1 MSIVGEATGAM
12 GLLGKTW
19 NWLRDRL
26 DPARVQA
33 QRLILVFE
41 AYGIARQQI
50 PRLLPAS
57 LTLPNAT
64 FSSPDKLKAHVTPAL
79 PDWAAEHLA
88 IDRSW
93 LDGVGAQPHL
103 IEDHYKALG
112 GYRDWLAQRIEQVPH
127 ASRLLQVWKMHG
139 SEIGPDAYGPVCLVY
154 EEISEGLDGS
164 EFSRYW
170 RLSGESPLDHPPCV
184 ENMIALVAIARSLGV
199 LVAGHELALG
209 DLRRL
214 TAGKALIPELQQRR
228 RGGWHPEDLIEPL
241 PGQDTAWRQARWQG
255 AQTYLKQA
263 GIDGATVLGTP
274 LDAGA
279 ASS

>member
-1 MSIVGEATGAM
+1 MAIVGEVMGAL
-12 GLLGKTW
+12 GLLGKAW
-19 NWLRDRL
+19 AWLRDRF

-33 QRLILVFE
+33 KRLIQAFE
-41 AYGIARQQI
+41 AYGTARQQI
-50 PRLLPAS
+50 PRLLPAG
-57 LTLPNAT
+57 LALPNAA
-64 FSSPDKLKAHVTPAL
+64 FSSPDKLKAYLSPAL
-79 PDWAAEHLA
+79 LDWAAEHLA

-93 LDGVGAQPHL
+93 LDGVGAQPHR
-103 IEDHYKALG
+103 IEEHYKSPG

-170 RLSGESPLDHPPCV
+170 RLSGEWPLDHPPCV

-241 PGQDTAWRQARWQG
+241 PGQDTAWRRARWQG

-263 GIDGATVLGTP
+263 GIDGATVLGTL

-279 ASS
+279 AGS